1 MSPSTLANNRLS
13 STMIFENTEVKF
25 QVEKDTT
32 AYSTS
37 IWQQINDILKKSF
50 VSTVPQKETTQQ
62 SKADMKPHIL
72 VMPGMLLPYDEY
84 KKRFGTIDLEHYRK
98 GMSPDLFRVFVR
110 HIGFITGLQK
120 LDIEKL
126 MSNHE
131 D

>member
-1 MSPSTLANNRLS
+1 MSPSTLLSNQVS
-13 STMIFENTEVKF
+13 STMILENTEIRF

-32 AYSTS
+32 DYSTP

-50 VSTVPQKETTQQ
+50 VSAVPQQETTQQ
-62 SKADMKPHIL
+62 SKAQVKPHIL
-72 VMPGMLLPYDEY
+72 VIPGMLLPSDEY
-84 KKRFGTIDLEHYRK
+84 NKRFGAIDLEYYRGK
-98 GMSPDLFRVFVR
+98 MTPDLFRVFVR
-110 HIGFITGLQK
+110 HIGLITGLQK